1 MKNHT
6 RLNSAMAMLTQA
18 TSINHVFDEDA
29 AELGC
34 GPIHYALE
42 LDDRLY
48 LVCRDD
54 DTNKM
59 VVVPIEH
66 WEVGN
71 LLEAIDDPLSVLSF
85 REIDSEGLEKVA
97 ARTIAAFVLPA
108 KKTPLERVSMTHQR
122 YTNIQSRKALNQRAE
137 SPLFWSATMKTIT
150 TQKTRAS
157 KSGVQIGSYLNSLT
171 LTGLGELCDDPKRNT
186 SGEEVQAVLTPHKFG
201 FVLSARDGGLVY
213 QVIDEQGQQMTF
225 RSIEKAI
232 DMLSDVPHLM
242 PEIVI
247 NTTGWGLAH

>member
-1 MKNHT
+1 MEKHT

-48 LVCRDD
+48 LACRDD
-54 DTNKM
+54 DTDKI

-71 LLEAIDDPLSVLSF
+71 LLEAIDDPLAVLSI
-85 REIDSEGLEKVA
+85 REIGSESLEKVA
-97 ARTIAAFVLPA
+97 VRTLATFAPPA
-108 KKTPLERVSMTHQR
+108 KTTPLERDLAMTHQR
-122 YTNIQSRKALNQRAE
+122 YTI
-137 SPLFWSATMKTIT
+137 
-150 TQKTRAS
+150 QKTQAAM
-157 KSGVQIGSYLNSLT
+157 SGFYLNSLT
-171 LTGLGELCDDPKRNT
+171 LSGLGELCDDPKRDT

-213 QVIDEQGQQMTF
+213 QVIDERGQKMMF
-225 RSIEKAI
+225 RSIERAI
-232 DMLSDVPHLM
+232 DVLSDVPHLM

-247 NTTGWGLAH
+247 DTTGWGQEH

>member
-1 MKNHT
+1 
-6 RLNSAMAMLTQA
+6 
-18 TSINHVFDEDA
+18 
-29 AELGC
+29 
-34 GPIHYALE
+34 
-42 LDDRLY
+42 
-48 LVCRDD
+48 
-54 DTNKM
+54 
-59 VVVPIEH
+59 VPIEH

-108 KKTPLERVSMTHQR
+108 KTTPLERVAMTHQR

-150 TQKTRAS
+150 TQKTRAA
-157 KSGVQIGSYLNSLT
+157 KSELYLNSLT
-171 LTGLGELCDDPKRNT
+171 LSGLGELCDDPKRNT
-186 SGEEVQAVLTPHKFG
+186 SCEEVQAVLTPHKFG

-213 QVIDEQGQQMTF
+213 QVIDERGQQMTF

-247 NTTGWGLAH
+247 DTTGWGLAH